1 MSLSAHV
8 VYHPYSSQMKARF
21 EVQNPVIENMKNPLD
36 IKIETMNGESTTL
49 RALAKEGTEHWVVVN
64 VASACGFTRQYAG
77 LQTLS
82 QQEAVTVVGF
92 PCNQFGAQEPGT
104 HQEICDFTAEKFE
117 VDFPLMAKI
126 DVKGDASTPLFQE
139 LSSSSDASGYAGDIR
154 WNFEK
159 FVINTDGQVSRFTSR
174 DEPEYLL

>member
-1 MSLSAHV
+1 M
-8 VYHPYSSQMKARF
+8 
-21 EVQNPVIENMKNPLD
+21 NNPLD
-36 IKIETMNGESTTL
+36 IEIETMNGENTTL
-49 RALAKEGTEHWVVVN
+49 RALGDEGTEHWVVVN

-82 QQEAVTVVGF
+82 QQDGVTVVGF

-126 DVKGDASTPLFQE
+126 DVKGDASTPLFQA
-139 LSSSSDASGYAGDIR
+139 LSASSDASGYSGDIR
-154 WNFEK
+154 WNFAK
-159 FVINTDGQVSRFTSR
+159 FVINADGNVSRFASR
-174 DEPEYLL
+174 DEPEDLI